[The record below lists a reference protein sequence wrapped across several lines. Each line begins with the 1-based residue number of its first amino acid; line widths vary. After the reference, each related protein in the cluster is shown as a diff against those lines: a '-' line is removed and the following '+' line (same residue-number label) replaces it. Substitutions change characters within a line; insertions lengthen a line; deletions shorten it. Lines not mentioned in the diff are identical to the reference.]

1 MCNALDNVELSK
13 LTQRRAPDF
22 HKLINT
28 YVENFTAEKQYF
40 AFSARRLLQLT
51 PRSLCPSKIK
61 MLQYNFGVSIMD
73 ETFEG
78 PFSLLQMFWGS
89 ITARPM
95 RSFLSVI
102 AIAIQV
108 ILVLMIVGLTSGVV
122 SEWGKRVEGVGA
134 DILVQPPNSSIFFAF
149 SSAVMP
155 ESLGD
160 QIAGINSV
168 DEVAPSVILTE
179 PKSLVMVY
187 GIDYARFNALS
198 RGFLFRDGRPFQ
210 GPDEVIADD
219 IIAQTRHLRVGSQ
232 VTLLNHVFT
241 VSGIV
246 AHGKGARFFIPI
258 RTAQEIA
265 GAEKRVSMFYV
276 RSKGDT
282 DGTRSQL
289 AKLFPQY
296 SFRSLAEYVSLMNSS
311 NLPQLRPFTR
321 TMVALGIVISFIVVL
336 LNMHTMVMER
346 TREIGILKALGFSR
360 LDIVRML
367 LTETLMLTI
376 MGTGLGVGLTFL
388 TRVVLREV
396 NPGLTV
402 LISPSWIFAAIGL
415 ALAGAAA
422 GALYPA
428 LRAATYDPVVA
439 LAYE

>member
-1 MCNALDNVELSK
+1 MNE
-13 LTQRRAPDF
+13 
-22 HKLINT
+22 T
-28 YVENFTAEKQYF
+28 Y
-40 AFSARRLLQLT
+40 
-51 PRSLCPSKIK
+51 
-61 MLQYNFGVSIMD
+61 
-73 ETFEG
+73 EG

-95 RSFLSVI
+95 RSSLSVI

-149 SSAVMP
+149 SSAVMQ

-160 QIAGINSV
+160 QIASVSSV
-168 DEVAPSVILTE
+168 DEVAPTVILTE

-187 GIDYARFNALS
+187 GIDYQRFNALS
-198 RGFLFRDGRPFQ
+198 KGFLFRDGRPFE

-219 IIAQTRHLRVGSQ
+219 IIAQTRHLKVGNQ
-232 VTLLNHVFT
+232 ITLLNHQFT

-282 DGTRSQL
+282 DATRAQL
-289 AKLFPQY
+289 AKLLPQY
-296 SFRSLAEYVSLMNSS
+296 SIRSLAEYVSLMNSS

-321 TMVALGIVISFIVVL
+321 TMVALGLVISFIVVL

-360 LDIVRML
+360 FDIVRML
-367 LTETLMLTI
+367 LTETFILALF
-376 MGTGLGVGLTFL
+376 GTGLGIGLTFL
-388 TRVVLREV
+388 TQVILKETK
-396 NPGLTV
+396 PDLPV
-402 LISPSWIFAAIGL
+402 LITASWIFSAVIL
-415 ALAGAAA
+415 ALVGAAA

>member
-1 MCNALDNVELSK
+1 MNE
-13 LTQRRAPDF
+13 
-22 HKLINT
+22 T
-28 YVENFTAEKQYF
+28 Y
-40 AFSARRLLQLT
+40 
-51 PRSLCPSKIK
+51 
-61 MLQYNFGVSIMD
+61 
-73 ETFEG
+73 EG

-95 RSFLSVI
+95 RSSLSVI

-155 ESLGD
+155 EPLGD
-160 QIAGINSV
+160 QIASVSSV
-168 DEVAPSVILTE
+168 DEVAPTVILTE

-187 GIDYARFNALS
+187 GIDYQRFNALS
-198 RGFLFRDGRPFQ
+198 KGFLFRDGRPFE

-219 IIAQTRHLRVGSQ
+219 IIAQTRHLKVGSQ
-232 VTLLNHVFT
+232 VTLLNHQFT
-241 VSGIV
+241 VSGVV
-246 AHGKGARFFIPI
+246 AHGKGARFFIPM
-258 RTAQEIA
+258 RTAQEVA
-265 GAEKRVSMFYV
+265 SAEKRVSMFYV

-282 DGTRSQL
+282 EATRAQL

-296 SFRSLAEYVSLMNSS
+296 SIRSLAEYVSLMNSS

-360 LDIVRML
+360 FDIVRML
-367 LTETLMLTI
+367 LTETFILTLF
-376 MGTGLGVGLTFL
+376 GAGLGVGLTFL
-388 TRVVLREV
+388 TRVILKEV

-402 LISPSWIFAAIGL
+402 LISLNWIFGAIVL
-415 ALAGAAA
+415 ALVGAAA

>member
-1 MCNALDNVELSK
+1 MFLIFGTLLAQAAQPPAL
-13 LTQRRAPDF
+13 P
-22 HKLINT
+22 
-28 YVENFTAEKQYF
+28 
-40 AFSARRLLQLT
+40 LQNQDVTLQFW
-51 PRSLCPSKIK
+51 PS
-61 MLQYNFGVSIMD
+61 NMD

-95 RSFLSVI
+95 RSSLSVI

-160 QIAGINSV
+160 QIAAVKSV
-168 DEVAPSVILTE
+168 DEVAPTVILTE

-198 RGFLFRDGRPFQ
+198 KGFLFRDGSQFQ

-219 IIAQTRHLRVGSQ
+219 IIAQTRHLKVGSQ

-241 VSGIV
+241 VSGVV

-282 DGTRSQL
+282 DATRAQL

-360 LDIVRML
+360 FDIVRML
-367 LTETLMLTI
+367 LTETLILTLC
-376 MGTGLGVGLTFL
+376 GTAVGIGLTFL
-388 TRVVLREV
+388 TRAILEQTK
-396 NPGLTV
+396 PDLPI
-402 LISPSWIFAAIGL
+402 LISASWLFAAAAL
-415 ALAGAAA
+415 ALVGAAA
-422 GALYPA
+422 GAVYPA
-428 LRAATYDPVVA
+428 LRAATFDPVVA